1 MAERSGHSNSLRTC
15 FPNRLRASTP
25 SGLLWDD
32 RQFLEERQ
40 ENVLRVGELANALL
54 SAIRAGGS
62 GRKAPPTHGL
72 EQSLRPIGLM
82 KRCTSTSDHTFSLSI
97 ARQISS
103 KPSFKMRTQ
112 ISMLVDRVGS
122 HGHEHQCA
130 SPNVLI
136 ISAYM
141 DLVEGIL
148 HENQENCSE

>member
-1 MAERSGHSNSLRTC
+1 MNGYSLVSDRRSALAS
-15 FPNRLRASTP
+15 RLVVMTLQRRFH
-25 SGLLWDD
+25 GRL
-32 RQFLEERQ
+32 
-40 ENVLRVGELANALL
+40 
-54 SAIRAGGS
+54 GG
-62 GRKAPPTHGL
+62 
-72 EQSLRPIGLM
+72 
-82 KRCTSTSDHTFSLSI
+82 TSDYTFSLSI

-122 HGHEHQCA
+122 HGHEHQCP

-136 ISAYM
+136 ISADV